1 MAAKM
6 RLFREVVDADGTA
19 VIWSD
24 DPWSPAA
31 EHEAR
36 ERGLR
41 IMTVGAHGEDLRLI
55 AREPTQLGQS
65 LTIAAGPLT
74 RKVALPLIGAYQAA
88 NALVAAGLVIATGG
102 DPAQTL
108 GNLARLQP
116 RSEEHTSELQSL
128 MRISYAGLCL

>member
-1 MAAKM
+1 MDAYMAAKM

-55 AREPTQLGQS
+55 ARESTQLGQS

-74 RKVALPLIGAYQAA
+74 RKLAMPPIGAYPAA
-88 NALVAAGLVIATGG
+88 NALGAEGFGLATVWHSVKSRAPSVGRVW
-102 DPAQTL
+102 TY
-108 GNLARLQP
+108 
-116 RSEEHTSELQSL
+116 RS
-128 MRISYAGLCL
+128 